1 MTVSL
6 GFASSPSRSSG
17 KIGEAVSSV
26 SQLIASQLVHL
37 ISGQTSLSNYLG
49 NKFMWSLFF
58 WALAFLWAY
67 GLVPCRKSE
76 YLESPS
82 RSKVHRVTVPHPP
95 LFFYNKKSIKNSSW
109 AWIIPTTK
117 QCSNLSSL
125 ESLKTWSQLDS
136 T

>member
-1 MTVSL
+1 MEVTVSL

-95 LFFYNKKSIKNSSW
+95 LFFYNKKKHKKLILGLNHPYNKTMFKFKLIRKFKN
-109 AWIIPTTK
+109 
-117 QCSNLSSL
+117 
-125 ESLKTWSQLDS
+125 LKPA
-136 T
+136 